1 MQACRYALEV
11 VAKHPIYLLVY
22 VGFLSL
28 MGLFITSGV
37 YPPATSAGYESAEV
51 PFAVIDRDQ
60 SDLSRSVAAFLE
72 ERGTSVEVADEAR
85 ACQDAVATGLVDY
98 LLIVPAGFEE
108 GYLAAARDG
117 GDGPRLETVFSFQSM
132 AATLVDTQ
140 VNQYLGLVRAA
151 AVLEPDASP
160 EALVAQAEASAQ
172 KEPRIEEVS
181 VPGAAVGSEA
191 FVFYLMWSAYPL
203 TVAVVVSVGIH
214 PCAGR
219 SCLRAGGGARV
230 RAHPA
235 GHRVSAGTAGL
246 RRECVEHRGQHHRH
260 GADVSR
266 RHVDQP
272 GSYARGG
279 ARRGHLHAGVLA
291 RRGPARGSG
300 RRDGV
305 GGGRRRAC
313 GRRALAVRGGHLRYG
328 ARGGPDARDQRRRR
342 RQCRGRCAEV
352 APWAPCRDR
361 AARCAV
367 VAVPRGTW
375 DALSSRRPAFHL
387 LRRGTC
393 GTIRTRAFRRVICSV
408 AWRSGSAGALQA
420 QGRGFKSLRDHHE
433 LKQKAP
439 GCLGL
444 SCLPWHSPRPWD
456 ASAVEDATP

>member
-117 GDGPRLETVFSFQSM
+117 GDGPHLETVFSFQSM

-160 EALVAQAEASAQ
+160 EVLVAQAEASAQ

-203 TVAVVVSVGIH
+203 TVAVVVSVGILMGAFNRTDVRRRVAVSSTSGLGLGLQKAA
-214 PCAGR
+214 AGR
-219 SCLRAGGGARV
+219 FSCGPLSWASALSHSAIPHSPSHRPILPACWRWSSCSCSSRWPSRFCWGSWAAARV
-230 RAHPA
+230 
-235 GHRVSAGTAGL
+235 
-246 RRECVEHRGQHHRH
+246 
-260 GADVSR
+260 
-266 RHVDQP
+266 
-272 GSYARGG
+272 
-279 ARRGHLHAGVLA
+279 
-291 RRGPARGSG
+291 
-300 RRDGV
+300 
-305 GGGRRRAC
+305 
-313 GRRALAVRGGHLRYG
+313 
-328 ARGGPDARDQRRRR
+328 
-342 RQCRGRCAEV
+342 CRT
-352 APWAPCRDR
+352 PWA
-361 AARCAV
+361 
-367 VAVPRGTW
+367 T
-375 DALSSRRPAFHL
+375 SPAW
-387 LRRGTC
+387 C
-393 GTIRTRAFRRVICSV
+393 
-408 AWRSGSAGALQA
+408 
-420 QGRGFKSLRDHHE
+420 
-433 LKQKAP
+433 
-439 GCLGL
+439 
-444 SCLPWHSPRPWD
+444 
-456 ASAVEDATP
+456 

>member
-117 GDGPRLETVFSFQSM
+117 GDGPRPETVFSFQSM

-181 VPGAAVGSEA
+181 VPGAAVGSEPS
-191 FVFYLMWSAYPL
+191 FSILCGSAYPL
-203 TVAVVVSVGIH
+203 TVAGNWCRWAFSWGLQPHRRAAALPSPPPRAWVWGCRRRRREPSW
-214 PCAGR
+214 R
-219 SCLRAGGGARV
+219 FSCGPLSWASALSHSAIPHSPSHRPILSACWRWRTDV

-235 GHRVSAGTAGL
+235 GHRVSAGAAGL
-246 RRECVEHRGQHHRH
+246 RRV
-260 GADVSR
+260 
-266 RHVDQP
+266 
-272 GSYARGG
+272 
-279 ARRGHLHAGVLA
+279 
-291 RRGPARGSG
+291 
-300 RRDGV
+300 
-305 GGGRRRAC
+305 
-313 GRRALAVRGGHLRYG
+313 
-328 ARGGPDARDQRRRR
+328 
-342 RQCRGRCAEV
+342 CRT
-352 APWAPCRDR
+352 PWA
-361 AARCAV
+361 
-367 VAVPRGTW
+367 T
-375 DALSSRRPAFHL
+375 SPAW
-387 LRRGTC
+387 C
-393 GTIRTRAFRRVICSV
+393 
-408 AWRSGSAGALQA
+408 
-420 QGRGFKSLRDHHE
+420 
-433 LKQKAP
+433 
-439 GCLGL
+439 
-444 SCLPWHSPRPWD
+444 
-456 ASAVEDATP
+456 